1 MHVNGFSWKNHQRSQ
16 NGSSLSFFS
25 TFQHV
30 ALWKMGGGG
39 VARLVEGTVDVLLLM
54 FSPSQNSIN
63 LNIDRVYQ
71 KKLSLPLTTYL
82 LTIISLLLNGV
93 VQKMNGLNWTYFINQ
108 TLTEANFLKI
118 IQSCKS
124 YGPNFEKKV
133 PIEDMDVGCVWLSC
147 LSRPHSRRNEKI
159 EGFSFF

>member
-1 MHVNGFSWKNHQRSQ
+1 M
-16 NGSSLSFFS
+16 
-25 TFQHV
+25 
-30 ALWKMGGGG
+30 
-39 VARLVEGTVDVLLLM
+39 VEDTVDVLLLM

-71 KKLSLPLTTYL
+71 KTLSLPLTTYL
-82 LTIISLLLNGV
+82 LTILSLLLNGV
-93 VQKMNGLNWTYFINQ
+93 VQKMNGLNWNYFINQ

-133 PIEDMDVGCVWLSC
+133 PIEDMDVGCV
-147 LSRPHSRRNEKI
+147 
-159 EGFSFF
+159 